1 MHTCQT
7 TGKRYA
13 GTHLGDLQY
22 TQISEPLLIVRVLS
36 PLSRLPNGF
45 LLFSPNSSFFRFQII
60 TSPSLAPPLRELRRL
75 IRLRLGQ
82 VRDMVGYDIAAM
94 RLLSR
99 TANAKRE
106 QWSIMDDTNGTAQKD
121 VWSGLGLGSDLAAAL
136 EGRRGGRGGGKKK

>member
-1 MHTCQT
+1 MIH
-7 TGKRYA
+7 
-13 GTHLGDLQY
+13 
-22 TQISEPLLIVRVLS
+22 
-36 PLSRLPNGF
+36 
-45 LLFSPNSSFFRFQII
+45 LFSLFQII

-99 TANAKRE
+99 TAQAKRQ
-106 QWSIMDDTNGTAQKD
+106 QWSLMDDSTNAQKDD

-136 EGRRGGRGGGKKK
+136 QGRRGAGRGGGGRGGGVGGGAAAAGKKK